1 MKLRCRKVVEDEE
14 FKPLKHYLLAWI
26 AFLSWVTVLGF
37 LRALMWVLAIRSS
50 GKAPILVDINDRPLR
65 KTPSQWGIWSIKMPI
80 MEFLERSSIFSGFF
94 VCVVRAGTWCPRLNL
109 WGLWFIYTGECRASF
124 TFIQAIHF
132 QGLVTYNGP
141 YMAGTRVSM
150 SPSPPSDESKAL
162 IHLLYWGLWMLEPG
176 TAYLIHF
183 IDSILV
189 MGDLGG
195 WVPHPLV
202 SFTSYSQWSA
212 PYILDHSLLQQFN
225 QHTSHPEHFA
235 RSQPLLEIPL
245 EPILSLR
252 HTGLALITALTT
264 LVSLCIHC
272 WAILSWQRSTVLVAS
287 GDISSTN
294 CAICPSNHSLV
305 AHHAAHD
312 RIQLLCLPC
321 FTNPSLFQS
330 CGPSFW

>member
-1 MKLRCRKVVEDEE
+1 MGHTWPGPECQCRHL
-14 FKPLKHYLLAWI
+14 PLQM
-26 AFLSWVTVLGF
+26 S
-37 LRALMWVLAIRSS
+37 R
-50 GKAPILVDINDRPLR
+50 
-65 KTPSQWGIWSIKMPI
+65 
-80 MEFLERSSIFSGFF
+80 
-94 VCVVRAGTWCPRLNL
+94 RL
-109 WGLWFIYTGECRASF
+109 SF
-124 TFIQAIHF
+124 TYCIGDF
-132 QGLVTYNGP
+132 GCL
-141 YMAGTRVSM
+141 S
-150 SPSPPSDESKAL
+150 
-162 IHLLYWGLWMLEPG
+162 PG

-202 SFTSYSQWSA
+202 SFTSYSHWSA